1 MQRSALATAVTV
13 VQFLLG
19 LTLVGTCIYLLL
31 LSRGAQSSGS
41 VGIPGLLLV
50 AVLFAPVAL
59 LVLLGAYGLAR
70 SRRWGWWVALLTD
83 SAVTFLWVYSMVD
96 DGWRNLDMTLV
107 AYAAGSLLPVVLL
120 LLPSVRRF
128 YWARPRVQPPAGT
141 HV

>member
-31 LSRGAQSSGS
+31 LWRGAQSSGS

-83 SAVTFLWVYSMVD
+83 SVVTFLWVYSMVD